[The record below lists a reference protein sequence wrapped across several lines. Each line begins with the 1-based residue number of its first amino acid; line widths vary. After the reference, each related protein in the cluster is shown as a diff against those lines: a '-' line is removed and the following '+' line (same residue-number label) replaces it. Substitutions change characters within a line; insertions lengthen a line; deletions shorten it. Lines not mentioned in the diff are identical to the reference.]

1 MRSSQVQRVA
11 TTTSVALSVALALV
25 LQTVFASEVR
35 AGDPGGLYLG
45 AAYGHN
51 SGDTTV
57 LLQSGSEVIG
67 ASVHSSEPA
76 WRLFGGYRWP
86 YFALEG
92 GYRDLGTTEATV
104 EGSPVVLGYRGW
116 DVSVLGLVPLGRFE
130 LLGRLGRFFYERR
143 EEIDHVDHGAYR
155 SNTAL
160 IGLGVAM
167 RWPRLALRLE
177 WERSGVLDHQVAHG
191 MFDFVSMVTLGVTV
205 NL

>member
-1 MRSSQVQRVA
+1 MERSGSQRVVA
-11 TTTSVALSVALALV
+11 TLSRATSGALALV
-25 LQTVFASEVR
+25 LQAAFAAEVR
-35 AGDPGGLYLG
+35 AGDSGGIYLG

-57 LLQSGSEVIG
+57 LVQSGAEVVE

-104 EGSPVVLGYRGW
+104 EGSPVVLGYLGW
-116 DVSVLGLVPLGRFE
+116 DVSVLGVVPLGRFE

-143 EEIDHVDHGAYR
+143 EEVDHVDYGAYR
-155 SNTAL
+155 SDTAL

-167 RWPRLALRLE
+167 RWPAFALRLE
-177 WERSGVLDHQVAHG
+177 WERSGVLDPQGAHSTL
-191 MFDFVSMVTLGVTV
+191 DFVSMLTLGVTV

>member
-1 MRSSQVQRVA
+1 MRSSRVRRVVA
-11 TTTSVALSVALALV
+11 TTGRAASLALALV
-25 LQTVFASEVR
+25 LQTALASEVR
-35 AGDPGGLYLG
+35 AGDPGGFYLG
-45 AAYGHN
+45 AAWGHN

-57 LLQSGSEVIG
+57 LVQSGSEVIE

-76 WRLFGGYRWP
+76 WRLLGGYHWP

-104 EGSPVVLGYRGW
+104 EGSPVSLGYRGW

-143 EEIDHVDHGAYR
+143 LEVDQVDHGAYR
-155 SNTAL
+155 GDTAL

-167 RWPRLALRLE
+167 RWPAFALRLE
-177 WERSGVLDHQVAHG
+177 WERSGVLDPQMAQG
-191 MFDFVSMVTLGVTV
+191 TLDFVSMVTLGVTV

>member
-1 MRSSQVQRVA
+1 MQHASTIRNRSWYQRPRVGLVCLA
-11 TTTSVALSVALALV
+11 ALL
-25 LQTVFASEVR
+25 ASEVR

-45 AAYGHN
+45 AGYGHN

-57 LLQSGSEVIG
+57 LRQSGSQVIET
-67 ASVHSSEPA
+67 SVHSSEPA
-76 WRLFGGYRWP
+76 WRLSGGYRWP
-86 YFALEG
+86 YVALEG

-104 EGSPVVLGYRGW
+104 EGSAFVLGYRGW

-143 EEIDHVDHGAYR
+143 MEVDHVDHGAYR
-155 SNTAL
+155 SDTTL

-167 RWPRLALRLE
+167 RWPRFALRLE
-177 WERSGVLDHQVAHG
+177 WERSGVLDPQVEHG
-191 MFDFVSMVTLGVTV
+191 MFDFVSMITLGVTV